1 MIAVNTIFIVSKF
14 VIHVNKY
21 GLNPYDPQCLP
32 VFSAFSVLRHTSCA
46 ICISP
51 YSVLWF
57 ETFPAR
63 SFLPFVLSRMLDLR
77 VKTLPNYSCLLPLY
91 PPQEVSP
98 NLSYINSCLGVWFSE
113 DPDRSTYLI
122 PISSGTFGLVRLIPV
137 TGREWIWEECDQME
151 EFWVQG
157 RNQNTLFC
165 GQT

>member
-1 MIAVNTIFIVSKF
+1 MGWICMTHDVCLSSLHF
-14 VIHVNKY
+14 
-21 GLNPYDPQCLP
+21 QCLGTP
-32 VFSAFSVLRHTSCA
+32 RVQYVSAHTQHCSVVWDSPCPILSSFVF
-46 ICISP
+46 
-51 YSVLWF
+51 
-57 ETFPAR
+57 
-63 SFLPFVLSRMLDLR
+63 SRMLDLR
-77 VKTLPNYSCLLPLY
+77 AKTLPNYSCLLPLY

-157 RNQNTLFC
+157 RNQNTSFC